1 MKHTRKAALALSA
14 LALFASMAAGCS
26 AAAQSPA
33 EETTHTCFVVSNAA
47 NSPTLGDS
55 AQTLVG
61 ELALN
66 DGDSVSVIVADGRP
80 ELLGSLNVDLSS
92 ANNPEQKKQRL
103 ELIRTDLTNALNTA
117 PNDSEVDIVAALQLA
132 ARTLQDKQG
141 RKQLIL
147 ALPLLSTTGVLN
159 MAEEEDL
166 FMTEPAAAAQKLAAA
181 GYAPKLQGI
190 TIKAYYA
197 FDLSGIQ
204 PALNA
209 TAKTWLTDF
218 WTSYLVDQC
227 GAANLQYAADLPTG
241 QEPPDTAVL
250 PPVSVIAMPEEKI
263 DFTDLI
269 ERSAEEG
276 TPVALTENQVA
287 FLPDSVQLKD
297 PAQAGGIFKEV
308 ASAMARHEEVH
319 YLVTGTCAAVAG
331 ESEEHLKDFSQQ
343 RAAAVVEQLIQCGV
357 SPERLTPV
365 GLGALEWSL
374 RADNDE
380 DNRAVYLIPS
390 TATELTQEVL
400 ALAG

>member
-66 DGDSVSVIVADGRP
+66 DGDSVSVVIADGQP

-117 PNDSEVDIVAALQLA
+117 PNDSEVDLVAALQLA

-147 ALPLLSTTGVLN
+147 ALPLLSTSGVLN

-166 FMTEPAAAAQKLAAA
+166 FMAEPAAAAQKLAD
-181 GYAPKLQGI
+181 YAPSMKGVTVQ
-190 TIKAYYA
+190 A
-197 FDLSGIQ
+197 FFPFDPTGIQ

-227 GAANLQYAADLPTG
+227 GAASLQFAADLPTG
-241 QEPPDTAVL
+241 PEPDIAVL

-263 DFTDLI
+263 DFTDRI

-390 TATELTQEVL
+390 TATALTQEVL

>member
-55 AQTLVG
+55 AQTLVE

-66 DGDSVSVIVADGRP
+66 DGDSISVISADGRP
-80 ELLGSLNVDLSS
+80 EQLNSRLTVDLSS
-92 ANNPEQKKQRL
+92 ANNTEQRKIRL
-103 ELIRTDLTNALNTA
+103 EIIRSDLISALNTA
-117 PNDSEVDIVAALQLA
+117 PNDSEVDLVAALQLA
-132 ARTLQDKQG
+132 ARALQDKQG

-159 MAEEEDL
+159 MAEGEDL
-166 FMTEPAAAAQKLAAA
+166 FITEPAAAAQKLAAA

-197 FDLSGIQ
+197 FDPSGIQ

-227 GAANLQYAADLPTG
+227 GAASLQFAADLPTG
-241 QEPPDTAVL
+241 QEPDTAVL

-269 ERSAEEG
+269 DRSAEEG

-374 RADNDE
+374 RADTDE

-390 TATELTQEVL
+390 TATALTQEVL

>member
-14 LALFASMAAGCS
+14 LALFASMTAGCS

-66 DGDSVSVIVADGRP
+66 DGDSVHVVVASSQP

-92 ANNPEQKKQRL
+92 TNNIEQRKIRL
-103 ELIRTDLTNALNTA
+103 EMIRSDLICALNTA
-117 PNDSEVDIVAALQLA
+117 PTTSEVDIAEALQLA

-147 ALPLLSTTGVLN
+147 ALPLLSTSGVLN
-159 MAEEEDL
+159 MAVSGEDL
-166 FMTEPAAAAQKLAAA
+166 FMAEPAAVAQKLADA

-197 FDLSGIQ
+197 FDPSGIQ

-209 TAKTWLTDF
+209 KAKTWLTDF

-241 QEPPDTAVL
+241 QEPDISVL
-250 PPVSVIAMPEEKI
+250 PPVSAISMPEEEI

-269 ERSAEEG
+269 DRSAEEG

-297 PAQAGGIFKEV
+297 PAQAGTVLKEV
-308 ASAMARHEEVH
+308 AAAMARHEEVH

-343 RAAAVVEQLIQCGV
+343 RAATVVEQLTQCGV

-390 TATELTQEVL
+390 TATALTQEVL

>member
-66 DGDSVSVIVADGRP
+66 DGDSVSVIVADGQP

-103 ELIRTDLTNALNTA
+103 ELIRTDLATSVLNAA
-117 PNDSEVDIVAALQLA
+117 PDDSEVDLVAALQLA

-147 ALPLLSTTGVLN
+147 ALPLLSTSGVLN

-166 FMTEPAAAAQKLAAA
+166 FMAEPAAVAQKLAD
-181 GYAPKLQGI
+181 YAPSMKGVTVQ
-190 TIKAYYA
+190 A
-197 FDLSGIQ
+197 FFSFDSSGIQ
-204 PALNA
+204 PALNT

-227 GAANLQYAADLPTG
+227 GAASLQFAADLPTG
-241 QEPPDTAVL
+241 QEPSAAAAL
-250 PPVSVIAMPEEKI
+250 PPVSAIAMPEEEVA
-263 DFTDLI
+263 FTDLI
-269 ERSAEEG
+269 DRSAEEG

-297 PAQAGGIFKEV
+297 PAQAGTVLKEV
-308 ASAMARHEEVH
+308 AAAMARHEEVH

-343 RAAAVVEQLIQCGV
+343 RAAAVVEQLTQCGV

-390 TATELTQEVL
+390 TATALTQEVL

>member
-55 AQTLVG
+55 AQTLVE

-80 ELLGSLNVDLSS
+80 ELLGSLTVDLSS

-103 ELIRTDLTNALNTA
+103 ELIRTDLATSALNTA
-117 PNDSEVDIVAALQLA
+117 PNDSEVDLVAALQLA

-166 FMTEPAAAAQKLAAA
+166 FMTEPAAAAQKLT
-181 GYAPKLQGI
+181 GYAPTMKGVTVQ
-190 TIKAYYA
+190 A
-197 FDLSGIQ
+197 FFPFDPSGIQ

-227 GAANLQYAADLPTG
+227 GAANLQYAAALPTG
-241 QEPPDTAVL
+241 QEPDTAVL

-263 DFTDLI
+263 GFTDLI
-269 ERSAEEG
+269 DRSAEEG

-390 TATELTQEVL
+390 TAAELTQEVL